1 MSFKEKSAWV
11 MFLALMAGAFFY
23 ANALVDYV
31 IEDDDINLISFVVLY
46 VVIIVAVSIVGHIIA
61 AVTSVKEAEAPADE
75 RDKIIAARAN
85 SMSSYI
91 LGFGAITGILQY
103 LLFGDGD
110 VLFHFVLGSLTLAAI
125 AEYGLQIYFY
135 RRGV

>member
-11 MFLALMAGAFFY
+11 MFVSLISGAFFY
-23 ANALVDYV
+23 AKALVDYV
-31 IEDDDINLISFVVLY
+31 LEDDDINLISIVVLY
-46 VVIIVAVSIVGHIIA
+46 IVIIVAVSIVGHIFA
-61 AVTSVKEAEAPADE
+61 ALTYVKEAETPADE
-75 RDKIIAARAN
+75 RDRKIATRSN

-91 LGFGAITGILQY
+91 LGFGAIVGAMQY

-110 VLFHFVLGSLTLAAI
+110 VLFHFVLVSLTLSAI

-135 RRGV
+135 RVGI